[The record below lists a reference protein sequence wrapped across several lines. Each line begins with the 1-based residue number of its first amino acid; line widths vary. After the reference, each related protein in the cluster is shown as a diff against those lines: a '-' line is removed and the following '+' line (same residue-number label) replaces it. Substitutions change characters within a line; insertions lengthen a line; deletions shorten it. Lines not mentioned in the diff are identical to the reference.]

1 MNNKTELELLR
12 DVNQGLTEQCERL
25 PESTLGRLQEA
36 RHRVLCEATTEPK
49 RFFRQTLLGMPFAP
63 LSAALSVGVLSAV
76 LLLMPGS
83 PLHNYSGETR
93 QAGES
98 GDTIDDVDVL
108 MSNEDMEF
116 LENLEIYEWLD
127 AEYG

>member
-12 DVNQGLTEQCERL
+12 GVNQGLTEQCERL

-36 RHRVLCEATTEPK
+36 RYRVLSETTEPK
-49 RFFRQTLLGMPFAP
+49 RFFEQTLLGMPFAP

-83 PLHNYSGETR
+83 PLHNYNGESG

-98 GDTIDDVDVL
+98 GDVIDDVDVL